1 MARNFNGH
9 KKERLFI
16 DDNEADADQ
25 EDKENIRPN
34 IIVREIQTVTPK
46 FK

>member
-16 DDNEADADQ
+16 NDNVEADQ

-34 IIVREIQTVTPK
+34 FIVREIQTVAPK